1 MLLLLL
7 RSGKHP
13 PTPTPPRCTKAPF
26 GRQRRRRLL
35 WGDGGPTLPLE
46 LGWGAVGQRRVA
58 FRNVRLRPGLEH
70 AAWRAAAVA
79 VAAGR
84 SHCELLGYLYGKGPK
99 LRFDRLCKN
108 NRRNRTKKTA
118 RQRLARLAT

>member
-46 LGWGAVGQRRVA
+46 LGWGAVGRRGVA
-58 FRNVRLRPGLEH
+58 FEMRGSGRAWSTRLGGLP
-70 AAWRAAAVA
+70 RLPL
-79 VAAGR
+79 
-84 SHCELLGYLYGKGPK
+84 LLGDLIASFSAIY
-99 LRFDRLCKN
+99 
-108 NRRNRTKKTA
+108 TA
-118 RQRLARLAT
+118 RGPSCASIACARETAAIAPTKQHVRG